1 MIPANDKRSEL
12 IQDVGLE
19 LSELRQAADRLDE
32 AVATLY
38 GLNRTDLRCLGIL
51 YRRGRVTAGQLAE
64 ESGLSPGA
72 ITTALDRLEKG
83 GYANRVADPED
94 RRRVLVISTVAA
106 REVGARIYGE
116 VEVASHRLLEP
127 RSEEE
132 ITAIRDYLHGTR
144 GVYERQ
150 AGQIAVGLS
159 GTDGAGTMES
169 PESSAPLAAAGGARL
184 EFNRGAAKVALRA
197 DASLTDLY
205 RARFEGATPEVT
217 VRGNA
222 VTIQYSRRFRPFD
235 WRTQSSEVFLNAG
248 VPWAIS
254 LRGGMFKLDADLRGL
269 RVELL
274 RVDGGASEVEVWL
287 PQATGSVPVR
297 LSGGASRVTLHR
309 PVGTAARAYVSG
321 GASQLTFDGQ
331 HLSSVGSK
339 AHFETPGFA
348 EAVDRYEVAFSG
360 GASQIMIDEI

>member
-1 MIPANDKRSEL
+1 VTPANDKRSDL

-19 LSELRQAADRLDE
+19 LNELRQSAYRLDE
-32 AVATLY
+32 AVAALY

-144 GVYERQ
+144 GVYEGQ
-150 AGQIAVGLS
+150 AGQIAMGLS
-159 GTDGAGTMES
+159 GTDVAGTMES
-169 PESSAPLAAAGGARL
+169 PESSAPLTAPGSARL
-184 EFNRGAAKVALRA
+184 EFNRGAAKVTLRA
-197 DASLTDLY
+197 DSTLTDLY
-205 RARFEGATPEVT
+205 RARFEGPAPEVT

-222 VTIQYSRRFRPFD
+222 VTIQHSRRFRPFD
-235 WRTQSSEVFLNAG
+235 WRAQSSDVSLNTG

-254 LRGGMFKLDADLRGL
+254 IRGGMFKLHADLRGL
-269 RVELL
+269 RVESLQ
-274 RVDGGASEVEVWL
+274 VDGGASEVEVWL
-287 PQATGSVPVR
+287 PPATGMVPVR
-297 LSGGASRVTLHR
+297 LSGGASRVTVHR
-309 PVGTAARAYVSG
+309 PLGTAARAYISG
-321 GASQLTFDGQ
+321 GASQLIFDDQ
-331 HLSSVGSK
+331 RLNAVGSK

-348 EAVDRYEVAFSG
+348 EAADRYEVAFAG
-360 GASQIMIDEI
+360 GASQIVVDEG